1 MNDAGL
7 SGLAILVIEDEV
19 LLRKQIVGFLQT
31 SGAEASSAGT
41 LEESRKLIQDS
52 QFDFVLIDV
61 NLPDG
66 RGTDL
71 LKQKALSANC
81 TAVVMTAQGG
91 VSGAVEAMQLGAADY
106 LVKPFDLAE
115 LPLVINRARRNKQF
129 ERWEEHR
136 RVEKSLPGDE
146 FYFGRALAPLE
157 AQLKKI
163 LTADL
168 RMERD
173 LPPVLIVGETGTG
186 KTNDDIWVSTHT
198 TPAP

>member
-66 RGTDL
+66 RDTDL

-91 VSGAVEAMQLGAADY
+91 VSGAV
-106 LVKPFDLAE
+106 
-115 LPLVINRARRNKQF
+115 RS
-129 ERWEEHR
+129 EEHTS
-136 RVEKSLPGDE
+136 ELQSLA
-146 FYFGRALAPLE
+146 YL
-157 AQLKKI
+157 
-163 LTADL
+163 
-168 RMERD
+168 
-173 LPPVLIVGETGTG
+173 
-186 KTNDDIWVSTHT
+186 
-198 TPAP
+198 